1 MRKNRTM
8 KTAGFLLALTLMTS
22 CFVGRT
28 IAKYNTS
35 GEGMDSVQVDKFG
48 VEVTVFGSE
57 VFQSEYR

>member
-1 MRKNRTM
+1 M